1 MKRLFSI
8 LSIIGLIVVMFTP
21 ISTIAQTRTQGSTF
35 IISENSECASGYMIR
50 CSGSGTLCDLT
61 NGWKCG
67 IIMR

>member
-21 ISTIAQTRTQGSTF
+21 ISTIAQTKTKGNT
-35 IISENSECASGYMIR
+35 IIITENSECASGYMIR

-61 NGWKCG
+61 NGWNCG
-67 IIMR
+67 AIMQ